1 MSATWNDVLRQ
12 IAITTNALIGALP
25 ADLQATYSTVPLT
38 AANFQSSIIP
48 FTMMIDKML
57 NAQSGLV
64 GAVAATANHPWRSF
78 IADVTAALA
87 SGAEMPTT
95 GTSGSEIVG
104 VYGAVRGEDS
114 EEIYTLSEVQ
124 DIRVRNQNPGGMFIL
139 PVYQY
144 AFYDRRILHTG
155 DEDVIVDVCVYERPN
170 ADTLDLTT
178 EILLPDVALPAYV
191 AGGVMECCRDDEFL
205 QQAGRF
211 GEYFSVWISTI
222 QKGGTSVM
230 SASVPTVDA
239 QAAQAVAAI

>member
-1 MSATWNDVLRQ
+1 MATWNDVIRQ
-12 IAITTNALIGALP
+12 VAITTNALIGAQP
-25 ADLQATYSTVPLT
+25 AALEATYSTVLLT

-48 FTMMIDKML
+48 FTMMKDKML
-57 NAQSGLV
+57 NAESALV
-64 GAVAATANHPWRSF
+64 GTAAATANHPWRAF
-78 IADVTAALA
+78 LHDVTDPLA
-87 SGAEMPTT
+87 SGELMPTT
-95 GTSGSEIVG
+95 GAGGNEIIG
-104 VYGAVRGEDS
+104 VYGAVIGEDS
-114 EEIYTLSEVQ
+114 EEVYTLSEVQ
-124 DIRVRNQNPGGMFIL
+124 DIRVRNQNPGDMFLL

-155 DEDVIVDVCVYERPN
+155 DEGVIVDVCVYERPD

-178 EILLPDVALPAYV
+178 DILLPDVALPAYV

-211 GEYFSVWISTI
+211 GEYFATWISTI

-239 QAAQAVAAI
+239 QAAQAIAAQ